1 MSNERLPAL
10 PQIQSHPSASSNS
23 SSPRGD
29 SISSGSVVGGSAGSQ
44 TSYAAS
50 INGQTSGFKTPS
62 PEQTPQSL
70 NRDPQSANAHS
81 VQSSPFGT
89 QDGYGFAPGGYNSMN
104 QMQSYADVHQSHM
117 ATATHAPASAP
128 PSGLSHY
135 SYPQQQSSMMQPQHQ
150 YSQGPPGYPYG
161 YPTGVPSQIPASSS
175 MNPAMVPSTLQLPAM
190 SSGAPTSSLAG
201 SQGYPSQTFD
211 HTGQVAPPGMK
222 PRVTATLWEDEGSL
236 CFQVEAKG
244 VCVARRE
251 DNHMIN
257 GTKLLNV
264 AGMTRGRRDGILK
277 SEKTRHVVKIG
288 PMHLKGVWIPFERA
302 LEFANKEKITEQLY
316 PLFVHDIGAL
326 LYHPSNQ
333 TRASVGSAAMAAVD
347 RNRRPDQMQT
357 HQRYL
362 SGPAASQPP
371 SLHHHHS
378 MSNPIGAAMSQPPH
392 AIQPHPSSGRP
403 GIDRAHT
410 FPTPPTSASSI
421 MGMGNQGSSYEWNG
435 SNVQNAQ
442 SGQPLSIDTGL
453 SNTRS
458 VPTTPASTPPGAVQQ
473 GMSYASG
480 QSFDGSRPLYS
491 GPPSQPGQYAQGQP
505 MMAYRQDGS
514 YPKTEMA
521 PPSRISDVPDEG
533 DVKPADGMM
542 PQGSE
547 QVAPPQAGSE
557 GDHDHDNEYTHSSAP
572 YNGNRGPYG
581 YTPNGAPGA
590 MHPDHAHLSPEMTG
604 SPHQNGS
611 GRATPRSAATGQPQ
625 WNSGYPTPQRQAP
638 PSSNLYNVMSDPR
651 GGPNGNAAHDAY
663 QGPGAVS
670 QYPSQGYP
678 PTNGVNN
685 SGKRGRD
692 DEDQDP
698 YRPDSVQGDDMGGL
712 KRRKTMEG
720 GAVGG
725 NYADPNPGIQRAH
738 TMSAQ
743 RARR

>member
-1 MSNERLPAL
+1 
-10 PQIQSHPSASSNS
+10 
-23 SSPRGD
+23 
-29 SISSGSVVGGSAGSQ
+29 
-44 TSYAAS
+44 
-50 INGQTSGFKTPS
+50 
-62 PEQTPQSL
+62 
-70 NRDPQSANAHS
+70 
-81 VQSSPFGT
+81 
-89 QDGYGFAPGGYNSMN
+89 
-104 QMQSYADVHQSHM
+104 
-117 ATATHAPASAP
+117 
-128 PSGLSHY
+128 
-135 SYPQQQSSMMQPQHQ
+135 MQPGHQ
-150 YSQGPPGYPYG
+150 YGTAPPGYPPYG
-161 YPTGVPSQIPASSS
+161 YSNGVPSQLPASSS
-175 MNPAMVPSTLQLPAM
+175 MNNAMVPSTLQLPAM
-190 SSGAPTSSLAG
+190 SSGAPAPSLPG
-201 SQGYPSQTFD
+201 SQSYQSNQFD

-333 TRASVGSAAMAAVD
+333 TRTSVGSAAMAAAVD
-347 RNRRPDQMQT
+347 RNRRPDPMQT
-357 HQRYL
+357 QRYL
-362 SGPAASQPP
+362 SGPTTTSQPP

-378 MSNPIGAAMSQPPH
+378 MSNPIGAAMSQPSH
-392 AIQPHPSSGRP
+392 AIQPHPSAGRP

-410 FPTPPTSASSI
+410 FPTPPTSASSMI
-421 MGMGNQGSSYEWNG
+421 GMGNQGSSYEWSNA
-435 SNVQNAQ
+435 NVQNAPG
-442 SGQPLSIDTGL
+442 SQPLSIDTGL
-453 SNTRS
+453 SNARS
-458 VPTTPASTPPGAVQQ
+458 VPTTPATTPPGAVQPGITYGAAQ
-473 GMSYASG
+473 NY
-480 QSFDGSRPLYS
+480 DNSRPIYS
-491 GPPSQPGQYAQGQP
+491 GPPTQPSQYNTQGQP
-505 MMAYRQDGS
+505 MMNYRQDGV

-521 PPSRISDVPDEG
+521 PPARLGDVPDESDG
-533 DVKPADGMM
+533 KPADGMIA
-542 PQGSE
+542 QGNA
-547 QVAPPQAGSE
+547 QVAPGASGPE
-557 GDHDHDNEYTHSSAP
+557 GDHEHNNEYTHSNAP
-572 YNGNRGPYG
+572 YNGNRGAYG
-581 YTPNGAPGA
+581 YNPNAPQGSIHA
-590 MHPDHAHLSPEMTG
+590 DHPHLSPEMTG

-611 GRATPRSAATGQPQ
+611 GRATPRTTATGQTQ
-625 WNSGYPTPQRQAP
+625 WGSGYGTPQRQAP

-651 GGPNGNAAHDAY
+651 GAANGNASHDAY

-670 QYPSQGYP
+670 QYPGQVYAPS
-678 PTNGVNN
+678 NGVNS

-692 DEDQDP
+692 EEDDDQ

-725 NYADPNPGIQRAH
+725 PYTQDPTPGLQRAH
-738 TMSAQ
+738 TISAQ

>member
-1 MSNERLPAL
+1 
-10 PQIQSHPSASSNS
+10 
-23 SSPRGD
+23 
-29 SISSGSVVGGSAGSQ
+29 
-44 TSYAAS
+44 
-50 INGQTSGFKTPS
+50 
-62 PEQTPQSL
+62 
-70 NRDPQSANAHS
+70 
-81 VQSSPFGT
+81 
-89 QDGYGFAPGGYNSMN
+89 
-104 QMQSYADVHQSHM
+104 
-117 ATATHAPASAP
+117 
-128 PSGLSHY
+128 
-135 SYPQQQSSMMQPQHQ
+135 
-150 YSQGPPGYPYG
+150 
-161 YPTGVPSQIPASSS
+161 
-175 MNPAMVPSTLQLPAM
+175 
-190 SSGAPTSSLAG
+190 
-201 SQGYPSQTFD
+201 
-211 HTGQVAPPGMK
+211 
-222 PRVTATLWEDEGSL
+222 
-236 CFQVEAKG
+236 
-244 VCVARRE
+244 
-251 DNHMIN
+251 
-257 GTKLLNV
+257 
-264 AGMTRGRRDGILK
+264 
-277 SEKTRHVVKIG
+277 
-288 PMHLKGVWIPFERA
+288 
-302 LEFANKEKITEQLY
+302 
-316 PLFVHDIGAL
+316 
-326 LYHPSNQ
+326 
-333 TRASVGSAAMAAVD
+333 MAAVD

-670 QYPSQGYP
+670 QYPNQGYP

>member
-1 MSNERLPAL
+1 MS
-10 PQIQSHPSASSNS
+10 
-23 SSPRGD
+23 
-29 SISSGSVVGGSAGSQ
+29 
-44 TSYAAS
+44 AA
-50 INGQTSGFKTPS
+50 
-62 PEQTPQSL
+62 
-70 NRDPQSANAHS
+70 
-81 VQSSPFGT
+81 T
-89 QDGYGFAPGGYNSMN
+89 Q
-104 QMQSYADVHQSHM
+104 
-117 ATATHAPASAP
+117 HAPASGP
-128 PSGLSHY
+128 PSNLSHY
-135 SYPQQQSSMMQPQHQ
+135 AYPPQPSMMQPQHQ
-150 YSQGPPGYPYG
+150 YGPAPPGYPPYG
-161 YPTGVPSQIPASSS
+161 YANGVPSQIPASSS
-175 MNPAMVPSTLQLPAM
+175 MNNAMVPSTLQLPAM
-190 SSGAPTSSLAG
+190 SSGAPASSLPG
-201 SQGYPSQTFD
+201 SQSYQSHQFD

-333 TRASVGSAAMAAVD
+333 TRASVGGAAMAAVD
-347 RNRRPDQMQT
+347 RNRRPDPMQT
-357 HQRYL
+357 QRYI
-362 SGPAASQPP
+362 SGPTTSQPP

-392 AIQPHPSSGRP
+392 AIQPNPASGRP

-435 SNVQNAQ
+435 ANVQHTPGN
-442 SGQPLSIDTGL
+442 QPLSIDTGL
-453 SNTRS
+453 SNARS

-473 GMSYASG
+473 GITYASA
-480 QSFDGSRPLYS
+480 QSFDGSRPMYS
-491 GPPSQPGQYAQGQP
+491 APPSQPGQYAQGQP
-505 MMAYRQDGS
+505 MMAYRPDGP

-521 PPSRISDVPDEG
+521 PPSRIGDVTDEG
-533 DVKPADGMM
+533 EVKPADGMM
-542 PQGSE
+542 PQSND
-547 QVAPPQAGSE
+547 QVPAPTGGE
-557 GDHDHDNEYTHSSAP
+557 GDHEQDQEYTHSSAP

-581 YTPNGAPGA
+581 YNPSGGPGPI
-590 MHPDHAHLSPEMTG
+590 HPEHAHLSPEMTG

-611 GRATPRSAATGQPQ
+611 GRATPRTTATGQTQ

-651 GGPNGNAAHDAY
+651 GAPNGNAAHDAY
-663 QGPGAVS
+663 PGPGAVP
-670 QYPSQGYP
+670 QYANQGYP
-678 PTNGVNN
+678 STNGVNS

-720 GAVGG
+720 GAVGPTYG
-725 NYADPNPGIQRAH
+725 QDPSPGIQRAH
-738 TMSAQ
+738 TMTAQ